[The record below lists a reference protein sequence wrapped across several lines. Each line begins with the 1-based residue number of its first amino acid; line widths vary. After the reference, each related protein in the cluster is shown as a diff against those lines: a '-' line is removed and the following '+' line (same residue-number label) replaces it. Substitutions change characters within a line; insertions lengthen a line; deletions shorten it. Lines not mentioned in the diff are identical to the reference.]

1 MEVKMRSKCIPFIL
15 LLIITIGLA
24 SCGKAAGTNS
34 SGSPD
39 TSKASDQTL
48 TEAPDRS
55 AGDNDPE
62 KPNTETYGGSSTDT
76 TASPENYESIS
87 LSSTAQDSSLSVS
100 EQSPDQ
106 SSAADST
113 TPSSDAKT
121 DSSKPAEPLSDPDD
135 GTGSE
140 MDHKASRTRPEHT
153 VDDLVYNPPAPQAP
167 ASWTAPASQTTNSS
181 DSSSNKQQNKKEKK
195 EKSKKGNR
203 IGSSMGGGSF

>member
-1 MEVKMRSKCIPFIL
+1 MRSKCIPFIL

-62 KPNTETYGGSSTDT
+62 KPNTETDGGSSTDT
-76 TASPENYESIS
+76 TASPENDESIS
-87 LSSTAQDSSLSVS
+87 LSSTAEDSSLSVS

-135 GTGSE
+135 GIGSE
-140 MDHKASRTRPEHT
+140 MDHPHHRPQIPLIPVQTNRKTRKKRRKRAKRETGSVPLWAAAT
-153 VDDLVYNPPAPQAP
+153 FKI
-167 ASWTAPASQTTNSS
+167 SQV
-181 DSSSNKQQNKKEKK
+181 
-195 EKSKKGNR
+195 
-203 IGSSMGGGSF
+203 

>member
-1 MEVKMRSKCIPFIL
+1 MRSKCLPFIL

-24 SCGKAAGTNS
+24 SCGKGAGTNS

-62 KPNTETYGGSSTDT
+62 KPNTETDGGSSTDT
-76 TASPENYESIS
+76 TASTENDENIS
-87 LSSTAQDSSLSVS
+87 LSSTAEDSSLSVS

-121 DSSKPAEPLSDPDD
+121 DSSKPVEPLSDPDD

-203 IGSSMGGGSF
+203 IGSSMRGGSF

>member
-1 MEVKMRSKCIPFIL
+1 MRSKCIPFIL

-48 TEAPDRS
+48 TEALDRS

-62 KPNTETYGGSSTDT
+62 KPNAETDRTDGGSSADT
-76 TASPENYESIS
+76 TASPENDESIS
-87 LSSTAQDSSLSVS
+87 LSSTAEDSSLSVS

-113 TPSSDAKT
+113 VPSSEAKAG
-121 DSSKPAEPLSDPDD
+121 SSKPADPLSDPDA

-140 MDHKASRTRPEHT
+140 MDH
-153 VDDLVYNPPAPQAP
+153 
-167 ASWTAPASQTTNSS
+167 
-181 DSSSNKQQNKKEKK
+181 
-195 EKSKKGNR
+195 
-203 IGSSMGGGSF
+203 

>member
-1 MEVKMRSKCIPFIL
+1 MRSKCIPFIL

-62 KPNTETYGGSSTDT
+62 KPNTETDGGSSTDT
-76 TASPENYESIS
+76 TASTENDENIS
-87 LSSTAQDSSLSVS
+87 LSSTAEDSSLSVS

-167 ASWTAPASQTTNSS
+167 ASWTAPASQTTNPS
-181 DSSSNKQQNKKEKK
+181 DSSSNKQKKKK

-203 IGSSMGGGSF
+203 IGSSLGGGSF

>member
-1 MEVKMRSKCIPFIL
+1 MRSKCIPFIL

-48 TEAPDRS
+48 TEASDRS

-62 KPNTETYGGSSTDT
+62 KPNTETDGGSSTDT
-76 TASPENYESIS
+76 AASPENDESIS
-87 LSSTAQDSSLSVS
+87 LSSTAEDSSLSVS

-167 ASWTAPASQTTNSS
+167 ASWTAPASQTTNPS
-181 DSSSNKQQNKKEKK
+181 DSSSNKQKNKK

>member
-1 MEVKMRSKCIPFIL
+1 MRSKCIPFIL

-62 KPNTETYGGSSTDT
+62 KPNTETDGGSSTDT
-76 TASPENYESIS
+76 TASTENDENIS
-87 LSSTAQDSSLSVS
+87 LSSTAEDSSLSVS

-167 ASWTAPASQTTNSS
+167 ASWTAPASQTTNPS
-181 DSSSNKQQNKKEKK
+181 DSSSNKQKNKK

>member
-1 MEVKMRSKCIPFIL
+1 MRSKCIPFIL

-48 TEAPDRS
+48 ASDRS

-62 KPNTETYGGSSTDT
+62 KPNAETERGSADDT
-76 TASPENYESIS
+76 TASPENDESIS
-87 LSSTAQDSSLSVS
+87 LSSTAEDSSLSVS

-113 TPSSDAKT
+113 APSSEAKA
-121 DSSKPAEPLSDPDD
+121 DSSKPADPLSDPDA

-167 ASWTAPASQTTNSS
+167 ASWTAPASQTTNPS
-181 DSSSNKQQNKKEKK
+181 DSSSNKQKNKKEKK

>member
-1 MEVKMRSKCIPFIL
+1 MRSKCISFIL

-62 KPNTETYGGSSTDT
+62 KPNTETDGGSSTDT
-76 TASPENYESIS
+76 TASPENDESIS
-87 LSSTAQDSSLSVS
+87 LSSTAEDSSLSVS

-113 TPSSDAKT
+113 VPSSEAKA
-121 DSSKPAEPLSDPDD
+121 DSSKPADPLSDPDA

-167 ASWTAPASQTTNSS
+167 A
-181 DSSSNKQQNKKEKK
+181 
-195 EKSKKGNR
+195 NR
-203 IGSSMGGGSF
+203 IGSSMGGGNF

>member
-1 MEVKMRSKCIPFIL
+1 MRSKCIPFIL

-48 TEAPDRS
+48 TEASDRS

-62 KPNTETYGGSSTDT
+62 KPNTETDGGSSTDT
-76 TASPENYESIS
+76 TASTENDENIS
-87 LSSTAQDSSLSVS
+87 LSSTAEDSSLSVS

-167 ASWTAPASQTTNSS
+167 ASWTAPASQTTNPS
-181 DSSSNKQQNKKEKK
+181 DSSSNKQKNKK

>member
-1 MEVKMRSKCIPFIL
+1 MRSKCIPFIL

-62 KPNTETYGGSSTDT
+62 KPNTETDGGSSTDT
-76 TASPENYESIS
+76 TASTENDENIS
-87 LSSTAQDSSLSVS
+87 LSSTAEDSSLSVS

-121 DSSKPAEPLSDPDD
+121 DSSKPVEPLSDPDD

-167 ASWTAPASQTTNSS
+167 ASWTAPASQTTNPS
-181 DSSSNKQQNKKEKK
+181 DSSSNKQKNKK

-203 IGSSMGGGSF
+203 IGSSMGGGNF